1 MKFEDVLGYLE
12 QMVDLKLQPINDSNE
27 SLVILDVDREN
38 SRYTVDKTST
48 TRRRTRPFV
57 ELQKILSALNQKGF
71 TSVDQALSGA
81 GSSRHQ
87 PETIFANLPCIEH
100 FKYDRKKHLY
110 LRDSNTHELGTIK
123 ELTTSQTRE
132 IKRRIDRYRDFDVSQ
147 FYELHREQTVQLKN
161 KLESVFTKYP
171 GESDVDAVK
180 DIVEK
185 IQELEIR
192 LSEAIVNIEQNEG
205 QASSANIDDDSIPFG
220 VEESSDD
227 NNDDERE
234 TVDTDVENVKGLT
247 PTRITQVSP
256 TVSLLYD
263 RVLHNEID
271 LTPEYQRKDRIWPLK
286 DRARLIE
293 SILLGL
299 PLPVFYFA
307 ERANKDTDSE
317 VDFDWVVIDGL
328 QRTTTLVDFVQ
339 GKFALKELNQL
350 PKYNTYYFKDLP
362 RKEQR
367 KIREY
372 QIHGHLIQ
380 VSNDSEEMIRELFHR
395 INTYGK
401 NLSYQE
407 IRSALYPGS
416 ASRFCK
422 YFSSENIFLDS
433 IPAKVSDERMLDV
446 EYVLRATAYLI
457 LGFEKYFYKTN
468 DDFLC
473 HAMKVLNE
481 YNYEKDR
488 DIFLSDK
495 IFQIIDYKLRESLK
509 TISLIFGNDAFKKE
523 PKGKLNKIIF
533 ESLVSIFAMMSDE
546 QRAIILKPTNAERFK
561 KSMWDAIES
570 DDETSEWESE
580 AFKTQQRGFDYSITN
595 STGKRV
601 TVLYRFRSL
610 VDFLNEIPEMN
621 FVPKGILENKNL
633 IVGNS
638 NDQ

>member
-1 MKFEDVLGYLE
+1 MKLEEVLGYLE
-12 QMVDLKLQPINDSNE
+12 QMVGLKLQPINESNE
-27 SLVILDVDREN
+27 SLVILEVDREN
-38 SRYTVDKTST
+38 SRYTVDKTQT
-48 TRRRTRPFV
+48 TRKRTRPFV

-71 TSVDQALSGA
+71 TSVDQALGGA

-100 FKYDRKKHLY
+100 FKYEKKKHLY

-123 ELTTSQTRE
+123 ELTASETRE
-132 IKRRIDRYRDFDVSQ
+132 IKRKIDRYRDFDVSQ
-147 FYELHREQTVQLKN
+147 FYELHREQTIQLKH
-161 KLESVFTKYP
+161 KLDSIFTKYP

-180 DIVEK
+180 DIIEK
-185 IQELEIR
+185 IQELEVR
-192 LSEAIVNIEQNEG
+192 LSEAIVSIEQNEG
-205 QASSANIDDDSIPFG
+205 QSFSKSIDDDSIPFG
-220 VEESSDD
+220 GEESGDD
-227 NNDDERE
+227 NNDERE
-234 TVDTDVENVKGLT
+234 TIDTDVTIVKGLT

-271 LTPEYQRKDRIWPLK
+271 LTPEYQRKDRIWPIK

-307 ERANKDTDSE
+307 ERANKDAESE

-339 GKFALKELNQL
+339 GKFALKDLNQL
-350 PKYNTYYFKDLP
+350 PKYDNCYFKDLP

-416 ASRFCK
+416 TNRFCK

-446 EYVLRATAYLI
+446 EYVLRAVAYLV

-473 HAMKVLNE
+473 HTMKVLNAFH
-481 YNYEKDR
+481 YDKDKGVSS
-488 DIFLSDK
+488 SDR
-495 IFQIIDYKLRESLK
+495 IFQIIDYKLKESLK
-509 TISLIFGNDAFKKE
+509 TISVIFEDDAFKKE
-523 PKGKLNKIIF
+523 PKGKLNKILF
-533 ESLVSIFAMMSDE
+533 ELLVSIFAMMSDE
-546 QRAIILKPTNAERFK
+546 QREIMVIPENAELFK
-561 KSMWDAIES
+561 KTMWDAISGDEKTS
-570 DDETSEWESE
+570 DWESE
-580 AFKTQQRGFDYSITN
+580 IYKELGRGFDYSITN
-595 STGKRV
+595 S
-601 TVLYRFRSL
+601 
-610 VDFLNEIPEMN
+610 
-621 FVPKGILENKNL
+621 
-633 IVGNS
+633 
-638 NDQ
+638 

>member
-12 QMVDLKLQPINDSNE
+12 QMVGLKLQPINDSNE
-27 SLVILDVDREN
+27 ALVILEVDREN
-38 SRYTVDKTST
+38 SRYTVDKTSS
-48 TRRRTRPFV
+48 TRKRTRPFI

-71 TSVDQALSGA
+71 TSVDQALGGA

-87 PETIFANLPCIEH
+87 PETIFANLPCVEH
-100 FKYDRKKHLY
+100 FKYEKKKHLY
-110 LRDSNTHELGTIK
+110 LRDTNTHELGSIK
-123 ELTTSQTRE
+123 QLTTSESRE

-147 FYELHREQTVQLKN
+147 FYDLHREQTLQLKN
-161 KLESVFTKYP
+161 KLDSIFTKYP

-192 LSEAIVNIEQNEG
+192 LSEAIVSIDQSEG
-205 QASSANIDDDSIPFG
+205 QSSSTSIDDDSIPFG
-220 VEESSDD
+220 NDENAENDESE
-227 NNDDERE
+227 DEQV
-234 TVDTDVENVKGLT
+234 TVDSDIATVKGIT

-307 ERANKDTDSE
+307 ERANKDAESE

-339 GKFALKELNQL
+339 GKFALKDLNQL
-350 PKYNTYYFKDLP
+350 PKYNTFYFKDLP

-416 ASRFCK
+416 TSRFCK
-422 YFSSENIFLDS
+422 YFSAENIFLDS

-446 EYVLRATAYLI
+446 EYVLRAISYI
-457 LGFEKYFYKTN
+457 VLGYENYFYKTN

-473 HAMKVLNE
+473 HTMKVLNDF
-481 YNYEKDR
+481 NYDKDKG
-488 DIFLSDK
+488 ISASDK

-509 TISLIFGNDAFKKE
+509 TISLIFEDDAFKKE
-523 PKGKLNKIIF
+523 PSGKLNKILF
-533 ESLVSIFAMMSDE
+533 ELLVSMFALMSDE
-546 QRAIILKPTNAERFK
+546 QRDLLTKSENAKYFK
-561 KSMWDAIES
+561 DRLWYVIAEDVKTSAWES
-570 DDETSEWESE
+570 DTYAD
-580 AFKTQQRGFDYSITN
+580 ANRGFDYSITN

-610 VDFLNEIPEMN
+610 TSLLNEIPDMKFEPRGM
-621 FVPKGILENKNL
+621 LENKN
-633 IVGNS
+633 VVVSSS
-638 NDQ
+638 ND